1 MPTGKITLADKVAT
15 AKQFIEQEGTLEK
28 ANFECSSVAD
38 HWQNF
43 VERWQKSKSLAK
55 ISQNQVELHELTQ
68 RFAVE
73 QQQKRRRS
81 EVADKE
87 KSMGLFTNPT
97 IKLVT

>member
-73 QQQKRRRS
+73 QQQKAPKKRS
-81 EVADKE
+81 CRQRKVNGPLY
-87 KSMGLFTNPT
+87 KSND
-97 IKLVT
+97 

>member
-1 MPTGKITLADKVAT
+1 MAT

-73 QQQKRRRS
+73 QQQKAPKKRS
-81 EVADKE
+81 CRQRKVNGPLY
-87 KSMGLFTNPT
+87 KSND
-97 IKLVT
+97 

>member
-1 MPTGKITLADKVAT
+1 MPTGKTTLADKVAT

-43 VERWQKSKSLAK
+43 VVRWQKSKSLAK
-55 ISQNQVELHELTQ
+55 ISQNQGELHELTQ

-73 QQQKRRRS
+73 QQQKAPKKRS
-81 EVADKE
+81 CRQRKVNGPLY
-87 KSMGLFTNPT
+87 KSND
-97 IKLVT
+97 